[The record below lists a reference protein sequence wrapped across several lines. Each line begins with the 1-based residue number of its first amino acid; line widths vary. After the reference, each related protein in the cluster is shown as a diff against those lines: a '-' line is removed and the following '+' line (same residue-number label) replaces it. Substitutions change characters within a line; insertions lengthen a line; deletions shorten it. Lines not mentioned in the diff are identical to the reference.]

1 MVHTGKS
8 IRDNLRFISRVFLRT
23 NTTDRVVLAQLNKT
37 EIEVTSCEFPVLLPP
52 RTFFNTREYVYL
64 RCVPFQ
70 IVSSFRLGITFFS
83 ANSVI
88 FSPVN

>member
-8 IRDNLRFISRVFLRT
+8 IGDHLRFISRIFLRT

-52 RTFFNTREYVYL
+52 RTSFDTRKYVCL
-64 RCVPFQ
+64 R
-70 IVSSFRLGITFFS
+70 SFKS
-83 ANSVI
+83 
-88 FSPVN
+88 